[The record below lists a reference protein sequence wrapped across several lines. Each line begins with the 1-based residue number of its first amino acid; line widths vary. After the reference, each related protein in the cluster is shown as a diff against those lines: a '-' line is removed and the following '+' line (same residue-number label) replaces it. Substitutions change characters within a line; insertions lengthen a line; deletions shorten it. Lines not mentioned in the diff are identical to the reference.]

1 MNDAARVHVLQR
13 LGHLI
18 DDKSDMY
25 ILQDAFGD
33 DIVQISLHELEHQI
47 HVFIVLCPDSVVE
60 YDDIRML

>member
-25 ILQDAFGD
+25 ILQDAFRD

-47 HVFIVLCPDSVVE
+47 HVFIVLGPDGVVE
-60 YDDIRML
+60 FDDIRML